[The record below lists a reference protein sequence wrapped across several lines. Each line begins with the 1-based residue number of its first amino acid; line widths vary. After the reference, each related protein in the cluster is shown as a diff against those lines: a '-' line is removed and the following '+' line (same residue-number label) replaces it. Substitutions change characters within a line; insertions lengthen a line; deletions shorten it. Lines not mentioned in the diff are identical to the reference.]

1 MFPVTLGGIL
11 KQGGDPN
18 SSNIFLEV
26 ENNYFLS
33 NKKFAIFKLRDYHLN
48 I

>member
-18 SSNIFLEV
+18 SFNSFLEE

-33 NKKFAIFKLRDYHLN
+33 NKKFSIFKLRDYHLN